1 MKKIDE
7 EENKKNKHDVYIPNE
22 SEYFTNSIFKKA
34 KEKS

>member
-1 MKKIDE
+1 MKRIDE